1 MVIDPMQ
8 PIFQRYPR
16 IYPFNLSFMNILLLL
31 VCLFLDSS
39 FNSMHMLRFII
50 MYKIQSYISL
60 VQCSGINLDF
70 QLLFMKDSCS
80 VFTDEALLQQC
91 RSTKRV
97 QGSEWLSKSRE
108 INIHTMS
115 SELSDLSHLVLGP
128 ESATGDNAGVAGGRV
143 ELASDGRAIVK
154 SEHNVGVTDAS
165 SEGPRRSEVTN
176 IVITELGVAASKL
189 GDGTGEASEHVVED
203 PVDGEQAREA
213 PRGFRNG
220 VEKSFGSI
228 RHW

>member
-1 MVIDPMQ
+1 MQ

-143 ELASDGRAIVK
+143 ELASDALVMVEPLSK
-154 SEHNVGVTDAS
+154 AS
-165 SEGPRRSEVTN
+165 IMSVSPTRPAKALVEVRSP
-176 IVITELGVAASKL
+176 ISL
-189 GDGTGEASEHVVED
+189 
-203 PVDGEQAREA
+203 
-213 PRGFRNG
+213 
-220 VEKSFGSI
+220 
-228 RHW
+228 